1 MANRLIEK
9 IVLQNYTITKI
20 YVYLQHHENLK
31 LVLKVMDD
39 KRIIVGKNLKLF
51 RDSADYKQQEVSDI
65 LGIDRGA
72 YANYESGSREMPFKL
87 LQKVC
92 EIYGI
97 GLSDL
102 FEEDVA
108 RVEKDMIFAF
118 RKNKLSVGDQKEVH
132 YFKSIVRNYLKMSKL
147 AQDEV

>member
-1 MANRLIEK
+1 
-9 IVLQNYTITKI
+9 
-20 YVYLQHHENLK
+20 
-31 LVLKVMDD
+31 MDD

-51 RDSADYKQQEVSDI
+51 RDSAEYKQQEVSDI

-108 RVEKDMIFAF
+108 RVEKGMIFAF
-118 RKNKLSVGDQKEVH
+118 RKNKLSEGDQKEVN

>member
-1 MANRLIEK
+1 
-9 IVLQNYTITKI
+9 
-20 YVYLQHHENLK
+20 
-31 LVLKVMDD
+31 MDV

-51 RDSADYKQQEVSDI
+51 RDSADYKQQEVADK
-65 LGIDRGA
+65 LDIDRGA
-72 YANYESGSREMPFKL
+72 YANFESGNREMPFKL

-108 RVEKDMIFAF
+108 LVEKEMIFAF
-118 RKNKLSVGDQKEVH
+118 RKNKLSEGDQKEVN
-132 YFKSIVRNYLKMSKL
+132 YFKSVVRNYLKMSKI
-147 AQDEV
+147 AQDEIKC